1 MNYSFRKKNKI
12 VKYIV
17 IHYTGM
23 KNLNLAY
30 QKLSHNC
37 SNVSSHYLISRNGII
52 FNFVCPKYKA
62 WHAGKSK
69 WREHININDYS
80 VGVELENRGHE
91 YGYSNFTK
99 RQYASLKKIISF
111 LKKNLYILDQ
121 NIIFHSDI
129 SPNRKTDPGEKF
141 HLYKIG
147 INRFGYMKKKNK
159 RNYSLNQM
167 LILYGFHIFYIKNYK
182 KLCIEAVKRSLNY
195 KKISPNIS
203 LKFIKDFN
211 NLLFQ

>member
-30 QKLSHNC
+30 QKLSYNH

-69 WREHININDYS
+69 WREDININDYS
-80 VGVELENRGHE
+80 IGVELENRGHE

-99 RQYASLKKIISF
+99 KQYSSLKKIINF
-111 LKKNLYILDQ
+111 LKQNFYISDE
-121 NIIFHSDI
+121 NIIYHSDI
-129 SPNRKTDPGEKF
+129 SPNRKLDPGEKF
-141 HLYKIG
+141 YLYKIG
-147 INRFGYMKKKNK
+147 VNRFAYIEQKNKKK
-159 RNYSLNQM
+159 YSLKQM
-167 LILYGFHIFYIKNYK
+167 LTLYGFHIFYIKNHK
-182 KLCIEAVKRSLNY
+182 KLCIKAVKRTLNY

-203 LKFIKDFN
+203 AKFLKDFN